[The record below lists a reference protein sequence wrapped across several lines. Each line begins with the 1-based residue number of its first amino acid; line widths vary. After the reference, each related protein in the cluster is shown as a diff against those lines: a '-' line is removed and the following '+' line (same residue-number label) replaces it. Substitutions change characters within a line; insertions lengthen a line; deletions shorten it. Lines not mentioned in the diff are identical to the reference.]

1 MKNCKKP
8 LTHPLLHPFY
18 MLNYLDGGEYFVLET
33 SIPISGIIRVRKKKK
48 DSEWMNRIFFDSDMN
63 RRGDAW
69 KIRTS
74 TAAHQSLRLLQS
86 EGTHPCSPFLRPDF
100 EEIREDDS
108 DRNLNLND
116 TRDQNIFKLAFFFGA
131 KWAAFYPIWIAAQS
145 HDGCPVKFYLD
156 WYLKVQN
163 VYGEFQGSFGNRPKT
178 WSKVRVLYAKKKQQ
192 YIFITYYDNY

>member
-1 MKNCKKP
+1 M
-8 LTHPLLHPFY
+8 
-18 MLNYLDGGEYFVLET
+18 
-33 SIPISGIIRVRKKKK
+33 S
-48 DSEWMNRIFFDSDMN
+48 RILRSYFFDMPVT

-131 KWAAFYPIWIAAQS
+131 KWAAFYFIWIAAQS

-156 WYLKVQN
+156 SITDKLAPQN
-163 VYGEFQGSFGNRPKT
+163 PQCLRWVSG
-178 WSKVRVLYAKKKQQ
+178 VLRKSAKNMVKSTGTICKRKATIYFHHLLWQLA
-192 YIFITYYDNY
+192 YPDHSLPRS